1 MNLFKSRF
9 VKSAIAAVTAVTTLV
24 CGTLH
29 IMPGNMPAEVSAAST
44 CVIDTSKSYQSIVG
58 FGGMNHP
65 EWTGKDLTDAQRK
78 TAFGNGD
85 GEMGLS
91 LLRIFVNPNSNQ
103 WNLAVPTAKYASNS
117 GATVFATPWEPPAYL
132 AESGGSNGK
141 LHLPRSN
148 YGAYAAHLNNFGTYM
163 KNNGVNLYSISV
175 QNEPDFAEEWT
186 YWSTDETTDFLA
198 NYGDKITSTKV
209 MSPESFQYAPENASW
224 VRDGGKK
231 FYTKILNNRKAM
243 ENCDVFGTHMYG
255 TPRDWMD
262 FPALE
267 NSGKQIWMTE
277 VYVPNSDANS
287 ANRWPEAIQVSENI
301 HNALVVGNM
310 SAYTWWYIRRNYG
323 LMTEDGRISK
333 RGYCMAQYSK
343 FVRPG
348 AVRIAATEQPAD
360 NVYVSAYK
368 KDNKVTIVAVNKG
381 NTGYTQ
387 NFTVNGGIS
396 KIDRYRTSANENIA
410 KTAGLAF
417 TGNSFFAQLPAQS
430 VSTFVVDLPGS
441 GSSSS
446 GGSSSGGSV
455 SSGTTIGH
463 STFEN
468 DTDDWKGRGSATVAL
483 SGRIPY
489 QGTNALLVQNRTGAW
504 NGTEHTLDTATFVP
518 GKSYSF
524 ETYVTYVDGDAT
536 QQYNMT
542 LQYKDASGNTRY
554 SLVASTK
561 VTKGSYSKLANANY
575 TIPSGAS
582 NLVLFIETAS
592 GTNNFYMDE
601 MKIGTA
607 GTSSSNTSNYSIP
620 DGWYFIKNVNSQKY
634 LDVSGKKDSDGANVI
649 QYQGNGGANQKWYV
663 KNLGNNVITIQSG
676 LGGGR
681 MLDVQSG
688 ENKDGANIQLW
699 QYNGCEAQQFKVVK
713 GANGA
718 FALLTKNS
726 GETKA
731 VDIYGCSKDNGANV
745 NQWTYNGGAWQL
757 FNFEATSK

>member
-1 MNLFKSRF
+1 MNLFSKRF
-9 VKSAIAAVTAVTTLV
+9 VKSAIAAVTAVTTIV
-24 CGTLH
+24 SGSLH
-29 IMPGNMPAEVSAAST
+29 IMPGNMPAKVSAASS

-85 GEMGLS
+85 DEMGLS
-91 LLRIFVNPNSNQ
+91 LLRIFVNPDSNQ
-103 WNLAVPTAKYASNS
+103 WNIAVPTAKYASNS

-148 YGAYAAHLNNFGTYM
+148 YGAYAEHLNNFGTYM

-175 QNEPDFAEEWT
+175 QNEPDFAEDWT

-198 NYGDKITSTKV
+198 NYGDKITSTKL

-231 FYTKILNNRKAM
+231 FYSKILNNAKAM
-243 ENCDVFGTHMYG
+243 ANCDVFGTHMYG
-255 TPRDWMD
+255 TPREWMD

-277 VYVPNSDANS
+277 VYVPNSDADS
-287 ANRWPEAIQVSENI
+287 ANRWPESIQVAENI

-310 SAYTWWYIRRNYG
+310 SAYTWWYIRRSYG

-348 AVRIAATEQPAD
+348 AVRIAATEQPAE

-381 NTGYTQ
+381 DTGYTQ
-387 NFTVNGGIS
+387 NFTVNSAIS

-410 KTAGLAF
+410 KTAGLDF

-430 VSTFVVDLPGS
+430 VSTFVVDLSGS

-446 GGSSSGGSV
+446 
-455 SSGTTIGH
+455 SGTTISH

-468 DTDDWKGRGSATVAL
+468 DTDNWKGRGSATVAL

-489 QGTNALLVQNRTGAW
+489 QGTNALLVQNRTDLW
-504 NGTEHTLDTATFVP
+504 NGAERTLDTATFVP
-518 GKSYSF
+518 GRSYSF

-554 SLVASTK
+554 SLIASTK
-561 VTKGSYSKLANANY
+561 VTKESYSKLSNANY

-582 NLVLFIETAS
+582 DLVLCIETAS

-601 MKIGTA
+601 FKTGTA
-607 GTSSSNTSNYSIP
+607 GTSSNTSNYSIP
-620 DGWYFIKNVNSQKY
+620 DGWYYIKNVNSQKY
-634 LDVSGKKDSDGANVI
+634 LDVSGKNDSDGANVI
-649 QYQGNGGANQKWYV
+649 QYQGNGSTNQKWYV
-663 KNLGNNVITIQSG
+663 RNLGNNVITIQSG
-676 LGGGR
+676 LSGGR

-688 ENKDGANIQLW
+688 EDKDGANIQLW

-713 GANGA
+713 GENGA
-718 FALLTKNS
+718 FALLTRNS

-731 VDIYGCSKDNGANV
+731 VDIYECSKENGANV
-745 NQWTYNGGAWQL
+745 NQWTYSGGAWQL

>member
-277 VYVPNSDANS
+277 VYVPNSDADS

-310 SAYTWWYIRRNYG
+310 SAYTWWYIRRSYG

-446 GGSSSGGSV
+446 GGSV

-561 VTKGSYSKLANANY
+561 VTKGSYSKLSNANY

-607 GTSSSNTSNYSIP
+607 GTSSSSTSNYSIP

-676 LGGGR
+676 LSGGR

>member
-1 MNLFKSRF
+1 MNLFSRRF
-9 VKSAIAAVTAVTTLV
+9 VKSTIAAVTAVTTIV
-24 CGTLH
+24 CSSLDV
-29 IMPGNMPAEVSAAST
+29 MPGNMPVKVSAAST

-85 GEMGLS
+85 DEMGLS
-91 LLRIFVNPNSNQ
+91 VLRVFVNPDSNQ
-103 WNLAVPTAKYASNS
+103 WNIAVPTAKYASDS
-117 GATVFATPWEPPAYL
+117 GATVFATPWEPPAHL

-141 LHLPRSN
+141 LHLPKSN
-148 YGAYAAHLNNFGTYM
+148 YGAYAEHLNNFGTYM

-198 NYGDKITSTKV
+198 NYGDRITSTKL

-224 VRDGGKK
+224 VSDGGKK
-231 FYTKILNNRKAM
+231 FYSKILNNAKAM
-243 ENCDVFGTHMYG
+243 ANCDVFGTHMYG

-277 VYVPNSDANS
+277 VYVPNSDTNS
-287 ANRWPEAIQVSENI
+287 ANRWPEAIQVAENI

-310 SAYTWWYIRRNYG
+310 SAYTWWYIRRSYG

-333 RGYCMAQYSK
+333 RGYCMSQYSK

-381 NTGYTQ
+381 DTGYAQ
-387 NFTVNGGIS
+387 DFTVNGTIS
-396 KIDRYRTSANENIA
+396 KIDRYRTSETENIA
-410 KTAGLAF
+410 KTANLDF

-430 VSTFVVDLPGS
+430 VSTFVVDLSGTG

-446 GGSSSGGSV
+446 G
-455 SSGTTIGH
+455 TTIIH
-463 STFEN
+463 NTFEN
-468 DTDDWKGRGSATVAL
+468 DTDGWKGRGSATVSL

-489 QGTNALLVQNRTGAW
+489 QGTNALLVQGRADSW
-504 NGTEHTLDTATFVP
+504 NGTEYTLDAGTFVP
-518 GKSYSF
+518 GKSYNF

-554 SLVASTK
+554 SLIASTN
-561 VTKGSYSKLANANY
+561 VTKESYSKLSNANY
-575 TIPSGAS
+575 TIPSGALE
-582 NLVLFIETAS
+582 LVLCIETSS

-601 MKIGTA
+601 LKISTA
-607 GTSSSNTSNYSIP
+607 GSSSDTSNYSIP
-620 DGWYFIKNVNSQKY
+620 DGWYCIKNVNSQKY
-634 LDVSGKKDSDGANVI
+634 LDVSGKEDFDGANVI
-649 QYQGNGGANQKWYV
+649 QYQGNGSINQKWYV

-676 LGGGR
+676 LSGGR

-699 QYNGCEAQQFKVVK
+699 QYNGCEAQQFKVVEE
-713 GANGA
+713 ANGA

-731 VDIYGCSKDNGANV
+731 VDIYEKSKDNGANV